1 MNYWKTIAIVVHC
14 LFLSASGVAQTS
26 QLSKVGYV
34 DTLFE
39 NASPL
44 WYEVDANGTL
54 QIYLTYDHER
64 DSLNRATGHIHFC
77 VHGEANKNLRIE
89 FNNLNNVWNGIPG
102 SVAKEL
108 LSVVISE
115 DAKAWRSVSLSP
127 TADGR
132 VAGEFLLKSDKLFV
146 ARVEPYRLSDLDK
159 MLNRWSAHPS
169 VSIDVIGQTVEGRSL
184 EIIRLGNESSRD
196 QVFLRARA
204 HPWEAGGNWVV
215 EGVMDRMLRNDKDG
229 ARLRENLCIHILPM
243 ANKDGVARGR
253 TRFNSRGKDLNR
265 NWDRPANPEL
275 APENAALEKWIEQR
289 IAKGHA
295 PAIALELHNDGNG
308 KLHISRP
315 LEGNT
320 NIYLERME
328 LLESLLRRHTW
339 FSEGS
344 TKSNFRNPG
353 SLGEGWMERFN
364 IDAIVHEFNCNL
376 IASTGERPLAI
387 HWKEYGS
394 QLPIVF
400 EEYFKLRK
408 R

>member
-1 MNYWKTIAIVVHC
+1 MNCWKTIAIVVLF
-14 LFLSASGVAQTS
+14 LFLSSSNFAQTS
-26 QLSKVGYV
+26 QVSKVVYV

-44 WYEVDANGTL
+44 WYEVDTTGTL

-64 DSLNRATGHIHFC
+64 DSPNRAAGHIHFC
-77 VHGEANKNLRIE
+77 VHGEADKSLRIE
-89 FNNLNNVWNGIPG
+89 FNNLDNVWNGIPG
-102 SVAKEL
+102 SVAREL

-115 DAKAWRSVSLSP
+115 DGKVWRSVSLSP
-127 TADGR
+127 TSDGR
-132 VAGEFLLKSDKLFV
+132 VFGEFLLKSDKLFV
-146 ARVEPYRLSDLDK
+146 ARVEPYRLSDLDR
-159 MLNRWSAHPS
+159 MLNRLRVHPA

-184 EIIRLGNESSRD
+184 EIIRLGNEKARD

-215 EGVMDRMLRNDKDG
+215 EGVIDRMLRNDKDG
-229 ARLRENLCIHILPM
+229 ARWRENLCIHILPM

-253 TRFNSRGKDLNR
+253 TRFNSMGKDLNR
-265 NWDRPANPEL
+265 NWDKPANPEL
-275 APENAALEKWIEQR
+275 APENAALEKWIDQQ
-289 IAKGHA
+289 IAKGQA
-295 PAIALELHNDGNG
+295 PSIALELHNDGNG

-315 LEGNT
+315 LEGDTT
-320 NIYLERME
+320 NYLERME

-339 FSEGS
+339 FSEGA

-364 IDAIVHEFNCNL
+364 IDAIVHEFNCNV
-376 IASTGERPLAI
+376 IASTGQRPLAI

-400 EEYFKLRK
+400 EEYFKLRNH
-408 R
+408 